1 VKVLVQLKLSSKV
14 KNNFQYCEL
23 ELTLH
28 NRGSIT
34 NMDVS
39 PTCGS
44 VSVTADRKTLK
55 WNIGHKFTGKN
66 LELALPA
73 IIYVEGKPDPNDDSF
88 LINQNSFVK
97 LRFKIIDDSLS
108 GISVNTN
115 SLMIDPK
122 PSSKV
127 QIQLSKEIVS
137 NDYVI
142 WNSLGDVRHSI
153 DSR

>member
-1 VKVLVQLKLSSKV
+1 MVQLKLSSKV

-23 ELTLH
+23 ELNLQ
-28 NRGSIT
+28 NRGFIT
-34 NMDVS
+34 HLDVT
-39 PTCGS
+39 PTCGT
-44 VSVTADRKTLK
+44 VSVINDKKTLK
-55 WNIGHKFTGKN
+55 WNIGHKFTGRT

-73 IIYVEGKPDPNDDSF
+73 IIYVEGKPDPNDDPF

-97 LRFKIIDDSLS
+97 LRFKIIDDCLS

-122 PSSKV
+122 PSSKL
-127 QIQLSKEIVS
+127 QIQLTREIIS
-137 NDYVI
+137 TEYII
-142 WNSLGDVRHSI
+142 WNSLGDIRYST